1 MKFIYTLLVL
11 LGTFIPKTLWGQAND
26 TKPDVWSSQN
36 SFVYK
41 GITYTIGKYN
51 SCYISNTDN
60 QCTDIYIPYSI
71 DVRFH
76 NEQQNTLYN
85 RTLYIKSIGDGAFKN
100 ATRLKRIHIGSNID
114 SIGNE
119 AFSGCVNLKAVT
131 IENNKK
137 IKLGKTLFSGCN
149 SLDSL
154 VLYNIFPPSAEYTFA
169 SSNLYS
175 NTTLYV
181 PEGVEQ
187 LYKENSTFSLFKE
200 IAAAPWYNG
209 DSFPLYYDG
218 FIFDLYR
225 DGLANI
231 ADFKP
236 QTKNTIIIPDSI
248 IYKMHVYH
256 ITSIADNAFINVDSL
271 KNILIPSS
279 VTRIGC
285 IYGDGEAG
293 IGKIIYNFSNA
304 KMHPFGAVE
313 YVLPYDNK
321 GVYYRDKYQDY
332 INWKENINPLWGQCA
347 YIKGADFVIS
357 NQNEN
362 IKIENLI
369 SNQGSGNKIETSTS
383 PMGENSL
390 LITGLDYNIV
400 NQNTLDKF
408 FCYDNKKN
416 RVNLKIKINDI
427 GIYLLKDYSVVTEM
441 PSITYNDYS
450 YPTYALFFIKDDK
463 TAHLSKVNCDEG
475 YEIESLGESW
485 IGARF
490 KIKGFL
496 SKSYYNL
503 HLTIE
508 WEEEGKFSYP
518 TKIETC
524 PVFPKLINVSSTPTT
539 IKAEGKFDRDAT
551 IYKTEIGINGQFK
564 SGDNYIS
571 DILAPN
577 TTYNMEYRVY
587 TGENYYENTSLQI
600 TTPALE
606 LTTTKEAKSVSN
618 TTAIISATTNL
629 DEMDTRAGFEWRRY
643 DAPDLVPSSRANC
656 PIIDGVMMGALK
668 NLNTNTY
675 YKFRPYYVDINGKE
689 YFGDWSAFGTADAY
703 VYFDP
708 TVRTYSVSSIEDNR
722 AVVRGCAVAGSDA
735 IEEQGF
741 EYWPVDSENVPSMR
755 QLMAMANKQTVKAD
769 GQWMTATLSD
779 LNSGQTYAV
788 RAYVKTAKE
797 TTYGNTETFTTT
809 NITGINKVFKSSQ
822 GLDVK
827 IVDQSRSHVT
837 LNVEGMQGR
846 GRYLLYNL
854 NGAMICN
861 GEIEANA
868 FSQDINTSQLSS
880 GIYLL
885 RVADNKQCKTIR
897 IIVK

>member
-1 MKFIYTLLVL
+1 MKFIFTLICLLASISAGGQTITFNWDEARYTAKRY
-11 LGTFIPKTLWGQAND
+11 GNECTLIEA
-26 TKPDVWSSQN
+26 
-36 SFVYK
+36 
-41 GITYTIGKYN
+41 
-51 SCYISNTDN
+51 
-60 QCTDIYIPYSI
+60 
-71 DVRFH
+71 
-76 NEQQNTLYN
+76 
-85 RTLYIKSIGDGAFKN
+85 N
-100 ATRLKRIHIGSNID
+100 ATSELYVPTQACYKYKYGSANQYNGFHWYNVTKIAELAFLKNTAIKNIRIPSNVK

-119 AFSGCVNLKAVT
+119 CFEGCRNLRSIVIT
-131 IENNKK
+131 PNENLV
-137 IKLGKTLFSGCN
+137 LGKNLFFQCSN
-149 SLDSL
+149 LDSL
-154 VLYNIFPPSAEYTFA
+154 VINSVYPPQNADSAFINTKDIFTR
-169 SSNLYS
+169 
-175 NTTLYV
+175 TTLYV
-181 PEGVEQ
+181 PKGCIQ
-187 LYKENSTFSLFKE
+187 LYKNDKTFSKFKN
-200 IAAAPWYNG
+200 IVGIKGYA
-209 DSFPLYYDG
+209 DSYLYHDG
-218 FIFDLYR
+218 FIFTLGQNNAILVDTEHK
-225 DGLANI
+225 I
-231 ADFKP
+231 
-236 QTKNTIIIPDSI
+236 QNTIIVPDSI
-248 IYKMHVYH
+248 VYEDKIYFV
-256 ITSIADNAFINVDSL
+256 TSIRDNALKNIDSL
-271 KNILIPSS
+271 KTIVIPSS
-279 VTRIGC
+279 VSTVGLL
-285 IYGDGEAG
+285 YGDGNS
-293 IGKIIYNFSNA
+293 GKGKTIYNFSSQFIE
-304 KMHPFGAVE
+304 PFGATE
-313 YVLPYDNK
+313 YMLPFLEGKPNN
-321 GVYYRDKYQDY
+321 Y
-332 INWKENINPLWGQCA
+332 ISETRYLFNHIAQ
-347 YIKGADFVIS
+347 IKGAILSDCRDNVSIIS
-357 NQNEN
+357 AYTTTNTKKTFEA
-362 IKIENLI
+362 
-369 SNQGSGNKIETSTS
+369 TS
-383 PMGENSL
+383 PKEKTIM
-390 LITGLDYNIV
+390 IKGLSPGG
-400 NQNTLDKF
+400 NQPN
-408 FCYDNKKN
+408 NV
-416 RVNLKIKINDI
+416 VNLKIRINDVGDFTI
-427 GIYLLKDYSVVTEM
+427 KNYRIPTRQFINKPLYHKITQSSVTYLVTTNEDETATIDKITTTLGGEKLQMKRVAPYVFEISFNGLLSNRSYSPRFFVEEHKVGNTYEYYHLTDFVFKTLSVMPKIAVQNSPSVVRALGTYTSGDASILKTE
-441 PSITYNDYS
+441 
-450 YPTYALFFIKDDK
+450 
-463 TAHLSKVNCDEG
+463 
-475 YEIESLGESW
+475 LGF
-485 IGARF
+485 A
-490 KIKGFL
+490 
-496 SKSYYNL
+496 
-503 HLTIE
+503 
-508 WEEEGKFSYP
+508 GKF
-518 TKIETC
+518 
-524 PVFPKLINVSSTPTT
+524 VS
-539 IKAEGKFDRDAT
+539 G
-551 IYKTEIGINGQFK
+551 N
-564 SGDNYIS
+564 NYIS

-769 GQWMTATLSD
+769 GQWMTATLSN

-827 IVDQSRSHVT
+827 IVGQSRSHVT

-897 IIVK
+897 IIIK

>member
-1 MKFIYTLLVL
+1 MWGWY
-11 LGTFIPKTLWGQAND
+11 LG
-26 TKPDVWSSQN
+26 S
-36 SFVYK
+36 
-41 GITYTIGKYN
+41 
-51 SCYISNTDN
+51 ISYDN
-60 QCTDIYIPYSI
+60 VTYSI
-71 DVRFH
+71 YD
-76 NEQQNTLYN
+76 
-85 RTLYIKSIGDGAFKN
+85 DGAHVGYAN
-100 ATRLKRIHIGSNID
+100 
-114 SIGNE
+114 
-119 AFSGCVNLKAVT
+119 
-131 IENNKK
+131 
-137 IKLGKTLFSGCN
+137 
-149 SLDSL
+149 
-154 VLYNIFPPSAEYTFA
+154 
-169 SSNLYS
+169 
-175 NTTLYV
+175 
-181 PEGVEQ
+181 
-187 LYKENSTFSLFKE
+187 
-200 IAAAPWYNG
+200 
-209 DSFPLYYDG
+209 YD
-218 FIFDLYR
+218 FLI
-225 DGLANI
+225 N
-231 ADFKP
+231 
-236 QTKNTIIIPDSI
+236 IIIPDSVE
-248 IYKMHVYH
+248 YKGKKYPV
-256 ITSIADNAFINVDSL
+256 TSMGTNTFKFKEMTKL
-271 KNILIPSS
+271 KNIVIPSTIQEIS
-279 VTRIGC
+279 SNPFGQGW
-285 IYGDGEAG
+285 YGS
-293 IGKIIYNFSNA
+293 GKTIYNLSHVTINGMGA
-304 KMHPFGAVE
+304 KVYAATNLGGATP
-313 YVLPYDNK
+313 LFK
-321 GVYYRDKYQDY
+321 Q
-332 INWKENINPLWGQCA
+332 KE
-347 YIKGADFVIS
+347 YIKGAELCYNDDIQIEGIS
-357 NQNEN
+357 LKDDN
-362 IKIENLI
+362 IDNDNRPIISHFPDSKTWNISELEIPTSNLKADIKFKIRGLGTFTFRDYRIHTNSILARVYYE
-369 SNQGSGNKIETSTS
+369 ETQS
-383 PMGENSL
+383 
-390 LITGLDYNIV
+390 
-400 NQNTLDKF
+400 TLDF
-408 FCYDNKKN
+408 
-416 RVNLKIKINDI
+416 
-427 GIYLLKDYSVVTEM
+427 T
-441 PSITYNDYS
+441 IT
-450 YPTYALFFIKDDK
+450 PGDK
-463 TAHLSKVNCDEG
+463 TAHAQKVEYQDNVINEENGRYHLKISNLPSNYILNPTIRIYWNESTKYNDYTLKYIDRGGFYHDIRTKSISPQISKIV
-475 YEIESLGESW
+475 
-485 IGARF
+485 
-490 KIKGFL
+490 
-496 SKSYYNL
+496 
-503 HLTIE
+503 
-508 WEEEGKFSYP
+508 
-518 TKIETC
+518 
-524 PVFPKLINVSSTPTT
+524 TPTI
-539 IKAEGKFDRDAT
+539 IKANGSYNEGDAI
-551 IYKTEIGINGQFK
+551 IYKTELGFAGKFV
-564 SGDNYIS
+564 SGNNYIS

-587 TGENYYENTSLQI
+587 TGENYYEKASLQV

-769 GQWMTATLSD
+769 GQWMTATLSN

-827 IVDQSRSHVT
+827 IVGQSRSHVT

-897 IIVK
+897 IIIK